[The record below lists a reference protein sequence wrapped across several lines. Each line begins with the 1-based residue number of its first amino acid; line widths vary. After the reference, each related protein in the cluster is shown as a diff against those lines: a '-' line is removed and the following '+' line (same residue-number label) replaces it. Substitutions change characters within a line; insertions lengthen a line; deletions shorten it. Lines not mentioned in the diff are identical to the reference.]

1 MNESEVILH
10 RNREDDRSAKARHLD
25 ASKQWTVESYDAA
38 TTKALRAAGAAE
50 KPSAHSGRVFSV
62 DARQLIQF
70 IAAENDLIVEF
81 RHRKRQQLT
90 PEKTEA
96 RRLRMAAM
104 NAAQRVKT

>member
-10 RNREDDRSAKARHLD
+10 RNGDDDRSAKARHCD
-25 ASKQWTVESYDAA
+25 DDQHWTVESYDAA
-38 TTKALRAAGAAE
+38 TTKAMRVAGAAE

-62 DARQLIQF
+62 AARQLIQF
-70 IAAENDLIVEF
+70 IAAEHGLTVEF

-96 RRLRMAAM
+96 RRLRMVAM